1 MSNIFDTENA
11 MPSLTYQE
19 KSLYGTLVVDL
30 IVYLPYFLFVR
41 HASLGSVVGVVT
53 LIILVQIV
61 VQSII
66 AALSRNRITDERD
79 RLIGL
84 YGYRAGYFALVT
96 GVLGGLML
104 LWGHAVAGMINPNH
118 AAIHFINVLFLV
130 LVIAELVKTITQLI
144 AYRRAN

>member
-1 MSNIFDTENA
+1 

-41 HASLGSVVGVVT
+41 HPSLDRIVGVVT
-53 LIILVQIV
+53 LIIIVQIV

-118 AAIHFINVLFLV
+118 VAIHFINVLFLV
-130 LVIAELVKTITQLI
+130 LVVAELAKTITQLI